1 MRTASRARNIP
12 AMASR
17 PVFEF
22 EYHPTT
28 FRVGTHVLV
37 LGKVRGSSS
46 SRWTLTLDGTL
57 SASTFE
63 TEVDAWEEG
72 VRAAD
77 RLDRG

>member
-1 MRTASRARNIP
+1 
-12 AMASR
+12 MASR

-22 EYHPTT
+22 EPHPTT

-37 LGKVRGSSS
+37 LAKLRGSN
-46 SRWTLTLDGTL
+46 RWTLTLDGTL

-72 VRAAD
+72 SRAAD
-77 RLDRG
+77 RVDRGG